1 MKAEIVVV
9 GDELI
14 AGRVIDTNSAT
25 LCRALLQ
32 CGVEVGRVI
41 RVGDDEEAIKRAV
54 AGALVSSRLVLV
66 IGGLGPTPD
75 DRTRG
80 AIAQL
85 LDRELVLDEDSLK
98 RIQMQ
103 FARRQQAVPTL
114 AKKQALVL
122 SGSKVFPNPAGM
134 VPGTVLE
141 HQGSVI
147 VLLPGVPGE
156 LKALIPSVVFQEIGK
171 RFGVKN
177 SSIEILRTFGL
188 IESRIA
194 PRVLRISRRYP
205 VRIGFYPALS
215 GLDIIFTGEEENK
228 VKECADRVAQLLG
241 RAVFSRDE
249 RSLSEVLGALLMDHK
264 MTVATAESC
273 TGGLIGDLLTNVPG
287 SSRYYRGGVVAY
299 SNQVKTDLLGVRE
312 STLNRF
318 GAVSSPTVREM
329 AEGVCLLLGS
339 KVGIAVSGI
348 AGPGGGSKE
357 KPVGL
362 VYIAVRVSDR
372 VKVKRHIFTGDRR
385 IVKERSAYSALDFSR
400 RLLQFGD

>member
-1 MKAEIVVV
+1 MRAEVVVV
-9 GDELI
+9 GDELL
-14 AGRVIDTNSAT
+14 AGRTIDTNSAM
-25 LCRALLQ
+25 LARALLQ

-66 IGGLGPTPD
+66 IGGMGPTPD
-75 DRTRG
+75 DRTRQ

-85 LDRELVLDEDSLK
+85 LNRELVRDEGTLK

-103 FARRQQAVPTL
+103 FARRRQAMPAW
-114 AKKQALVL
+114 AKRQALVL
-122 SGSKVFPNPAGM
+122 SGAKVFPNPVGM

-141 HQGSVI
+141 QQGSLIVI
-147 VLLPGVPGE
+147 LPGVPAE
-156 LKALIPSVVFQEIGK
+156 LKALIPPVVFQEIGK
-171 RFGVKN
+171 RFKVEN
-177 SSIEILRTFGL
+177 SPSEILRTFGL

-205 VRIGFYPALS
+205 VRVGFYPALS

-241 RAVFSRDE
+241 RAVFARDE
-249 RSLSEVLGALLMDHK
+249 KSLSEVLSTLFLNHK
-264 MTVATAESC
+264 LTVATAESC
-273 TGGLIGDLLTNVPG
+273 TGGLISDLLTNVPG

-299 SNQVKTDLLGVRE
+299 SNQVKNDLLGVRG
-312 STLNRF
+312 TTINRF
-318 GAVSSPTVREM
+318 GAVSGSTVLEM
-329 AEGVCLLLGS
+329 AEGVCRLLGS
-339 KVGIAVSGI
+339 EVGIAVSGI

-362 VYIAVRVSDR
+362 VYIAVKVRDR
-372 VKVKRHIFTGDRR
+372 VKVERHLFMGERR
-385 IVKERSAYSALDFSR
+385 MVKEQSAYSALDFCR